1 MLENKQAS
9 QTPLLRDTHVLKA
22 ILRDRTQADLDR
34 GHQDTGEVG
43 AGTGRPLGIAYALL
57 LGLGGRFLCAY
68 LNVMLF
74 TCMYV
79 PHAPYVLSQL
89 ANGVINFLNTRV
101 TTLHL

>member
-1 MLENKQAS
+1 MLENKPAS

-34 GHQDTGEVG
+34 GHQDTGEMG

-57 LGLGGRFLCAY
+57 LGLGGRSLCAY
-68 LNVMLF
+68 LKVMLF

-79 PHAPYVLSQL
+79 PYVLSQL

-101 TTLHL
+101 KTLHL